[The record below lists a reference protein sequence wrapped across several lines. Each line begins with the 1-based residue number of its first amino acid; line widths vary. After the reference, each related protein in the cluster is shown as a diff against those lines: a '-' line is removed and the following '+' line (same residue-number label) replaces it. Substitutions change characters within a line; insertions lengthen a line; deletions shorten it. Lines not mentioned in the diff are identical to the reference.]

1 MTRVPV
7 LSPLGGSNSGFSQPR
22 AHRTAF
28 RWFSAHSVCTCKC
41 VNAWFICEPV
51 LRLMKCHCFAGF
63 FFFFFWC
70 SRCTDVFFLFQ
81 KNTDSDMAN
90 EWCFEV
96 SKHSGQPSGLY
107 GTTLFSQLCCDEK
120 RNCWLDHGERQPVV
134 LEDHSVVAHYLLF
147 TTVTLKF
154 LGVLAPY
161 SNSHLDTIYVNED
174 KLNQSFFFF

>member
-1 MTRVPV
+1 
-7 LSPLGGSNSGFSQPR
+7 
-22 AHRTAF
+22 
-28 RWFSAHSVCTCKC
+28 
-41 VNAWFICEPV
+41 
-51 LRLMKCHCFAGF
+51 
-63 FFFFFWC
+63 
-70 SRCTDVFFLFQ
+70 
-81 KNTDSDMAN
+81 MAN
-90 EWCFEV
+90 EWRFEV

-174 KLNQSFFFF
+174 KLNQSFFFFNCPTYPFAIVINGDPELRDNPSSTFTSTSLWEQVALLQKAQKPRITSNQTRLTLHPKPHSAHS